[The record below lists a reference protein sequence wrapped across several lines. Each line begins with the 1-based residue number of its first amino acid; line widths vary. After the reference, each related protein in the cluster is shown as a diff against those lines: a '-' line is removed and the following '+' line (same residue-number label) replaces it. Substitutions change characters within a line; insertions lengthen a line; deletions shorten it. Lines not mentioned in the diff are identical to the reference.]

1 MTISE
6 KGSRKI
12 IVGQEQFRWVITPS
26 ARGIITLTVQHD
38 EVKGQL
44 LRVDIESDINE
55 FWVEFPNV
63 ESLNNKIVMPAE
75 IALIISEA
83 IIQGWKPREKGAL
96 LRFKHSENK
105 LLSLK

>member
-1 MTISE
+1 MGNHS
-6 KGSRKI
+6 
-12 IVGQEQFRWVITPS
+12 ITE
-26 ARGIITLTVQHD
+26 GMITLTVQHD

-44 LRVDIESDINE
+44 LRVDIESGINE

-83 IIQGWKPREKGAL
+83 ILIQGWEPREKGAL
-96 LRFKHSENK
+96 LSFKHSENK

>member
-1 MTISE
+1 MTISK

-12 IVGQEQFRWVITPS
+12 VVGQESFRWVITPS
-26 ARGIITLTVQHD
+26 ARGVIKLTVQHD

-63 ESLNNKIVMPAE
+63 ESLNNKIVVSAE
-75 IALIISEA
+75 IAFIISEA
-83 IIQGWKPREKGAL
+83 IIQGWKPRGKGPVL
-96 LRFKHSENK
+96 SFKHSENK